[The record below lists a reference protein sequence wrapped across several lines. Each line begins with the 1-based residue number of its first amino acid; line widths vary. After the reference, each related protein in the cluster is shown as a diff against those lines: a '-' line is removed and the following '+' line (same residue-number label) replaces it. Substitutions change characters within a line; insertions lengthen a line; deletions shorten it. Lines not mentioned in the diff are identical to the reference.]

1 MPKQSKQINKDD
13 PEYLER
19 RKRNN
24 EAIRKSREKS
34 KAKASET
41 SEKVDYFKKDNK
53 RLEDKISVLG
63 QEMQFLK
70 DIFLAHAGSPNSNK
84 ASQAA
89 EGKVPW
95 IIISQLEDNIFLS
108 SVAADVANMK
118 KQPDQENQDLI
129 DSLLN
134 DLDQPGPSSN
144 NS

>member
-1 MPKQSKQINKDD
+1 MPKQSKQVDKED

-19 RKRNN
+19 RKKNN

-41 SEKVDYFKKDNK
+41 SDKVDYFKKDNK

-70 DIFLAHAGSPNSNK
+70 EIFLAHASNPNSDK

-89 EGKVPW
+89 EGVSWP
-95 IIISQLEDNIFLS
+95 ENI
-108 SVAADVANMK
+108 
-118 KQPDQENQDLI
+118 
-129 DSLLN
+129 
-134 DLDQPGPSSN
+134 
-144 NS
+144 